1 MTGYE
6 ERRRRHVA
14 DMTAMLP
21 DHLSRLDWTA
31 ERLHQY
37 RTAALRQ
44 LVRGA
49 IERSPWHRQRLAGVD
64 LDRLNERT
72 LRDLPVMTK
81 DDVMTNF
88 DEVVTNP
95 RLRLD
100 VCNAHLETLTDD
112 AYLFGRYHVIA
123 SGGSTGRRGVF
134 VYDWDEWA
142 TMYLG
147 VQRYELRRQ
156 AQEGRSRPGPIT
168 MTTVAA
174 GRASHAS
181 RALAQTFASKDRVIG
196 GIPITLPIDEIV
208 AGLNQ
213 RDPDV
218 IFAYPS
224 AILPLADKAR
234 SGELR
239 IRPRRILLGAEPV
252 LPEIRAAAE
261 ETWNVPVINVYGSSE
276 GGAMGI
282 ACGQGPGLHLAE
294 DLCILEAVDANG
306 RMVAPGE
313 RSAKIY
319 LTNLYNHTLP
329 LIRYEITDEVTL
341 LSGTCPCGSAHRLID
356 DPQGRLDDLFHYGP
370 LVVHPLLFRSPLG
383 LCRDV
388 IEYQVRQTDRG
399 ADITVRCQGPAE
411 LQGLADEIR
420 GKLITAGLDDPEVT
434 ITVLDQ
440 LPRQDTGKLKRFIPL
455 APVAA
460 HAAA

>member
-1 MTGYE
+1 MTAYE
-6 ERRRRHVA
+6 ERRRQHVQ

-21 DHLSRLDWTA
+21 EHLRRLDWSA
-31 ERLHQY
+31 EQLRLHRQASLRRLI
-37 RTAALRQ
+37 RT
-44 LVRGA
+44 A
-49 IERSPWHRQRLAGVD
+49 IERSPWHRQRLAGVAV
-64 LDRLNERT
+64 DRLDEGK

-81 DDVMTNF
+81 DDLMTNF
-88 DEVVTNP
+88 DEIVTDR

-112 AYLFGRYHVIA
+112 AYLFGRYHVVA

-147 VQRYELRRQ
+147 IQRIELRRQ
-156 AQEGRSRPGPIT
+156 AEEERSRPGPII

-181 RALAQTFASKDRVIG
+181 RALTQTFASTDRVIG

-208 AGLNQ
+208 AALNEQ
-213 RDPDV
+213 NPDL

-234 SGELR
+234 AGELR
-239 IRPRRILLGAEPV
+239 IRPRRIMLGAEPV
-252 LPEIRAAAE
+252 LPEIRATAE
-261 ETWNVPVINVYGSSE
+261 DTWNVPVINVYGSSE

-282 ACGQGPGLHLAE
+282 ACGDGPGLHLAE
-294 DLCILEAVDANG
+294 DLCIIEAVDADG
-306 RMVAPGE
+306 RTVAPGE

-341 LSGTCPCGSAHRLID
+341 LSGSCPCGSAHRLIE
-356 DPQGRLDDLFHYGP
+356 DPQGRLDDLFHYGS

-383 LCRDV
+383 LCRDI
-388 IEYQVRQTDRG
+388 IEYQVHQTARG
-399 ADITVRCQGPAE
+399 ADITVRCLGRPE
-411 LQGLADEIR
+411 LKGLADDIR

-434 ITVLDQ
+434 ITALDQ

-460 HAAA
+460 HAA